1 MMSSWARMCKILQ
14 QDFVKFLPVV
24 MNPLMK
30 AASHSP
36 ELAIIPSTE
45 EALENDED
53 SGWEFITLSDKQKFG
68 IKTAGLEE
76 KATACQMLVIYAR

>member
-1 MMSSWARMCKILQ
+1 M
-14 QDFVKFLPVV
+14 KFLPVV
-24 MNPLMK
+24 MTPLLK

-36 ELAIIPSTE
+36 DLAIIPSTE
-45 EALENDED
+45 ESLDDDDD